1 MAITSILLDTNA
13 YTAFKRNKLD
23 TLEIIRNVDIIG
35 INSVIIGE
43 LLGGFAL
50 GNKEGINRD
59 ELQKFLSSS
68 RIKIFNIDRETAEY
82 YALIYKELRQKGRPI
97 PTNDM
102 WIAATAIQ
110 HNLILFTY
118 DSDFLSI
125 SNLKIGNC
133 LTDFIQQTLNKSYE

>member
-1 MAITSILLDTNA
+1 
-13 YTAFKRNKLD
+13 
-23 TLEIIRNVDIIG
+23 
-35 INSVIIGE
+35 
-43 LLGGFAL
+43 
-50 GNKEGINRD
+50 
-59 ELQKFLSSS
+59 
-68 RIKIFNIDRETAEY
+68 
-82 YALIYKELRQKGRPI
+82 
-97 PTNDM
+97 M